1 MVTLEISGLT
11 SFRTRSGDYIKMV
24 HANINHDLFRLVVEE
39 IAGKEGVDIATVLVN
54 AEETTD
60 EEIATKTD
68 LKLNIVRRILYKLHD
83 NHLASYRRIR
93 DTNTGWFL
101 YYWKIDPK
109 KAQAL
114 VNRKKR
120 LVLNLLEQRLEHES
134 NNDLYAC
141 ISRDSSPVPFEEAMN
156 LSFRCPNCNEQ
167 LEYVDNTK
175 AISFLRKR
183 VEELKADLSAT
194 STT

>member
-1 MVTLEISGLT
+1 MAHTNFNS
-11 SFRTRSGDYIKMV
+11 
-24 HANINHDLFRLVVEE
+24 DLFRLVVEE
-39 IAGKEGVDIATVLVN
+39 IAGKEGVDVATVLVN
-54 AEETTD
+54 ADETTD

-120 LVLNLLEQRLEHES
+120 MVLNLLEQRLEHES

-141 ISRDSSPVPFEEAMN
+141 MNKDSSPVPFEEAMN
-156 LSFRCPNCNEQ
+156 LSFRCPTCNGS
-167 LEYVDNTK
+167 LEFVDNTHK
-175 AISFLRKR
+175 VSFLKKR
-183 VEELKADLSAT
+183 VEELKADLKAT
-194 STT
+194 STS

>member
-1 MVTLEISGLT
+1 MAQS
-11 SFRTRSGDYIKMV
+11 
-24 HANINHDLFRLVVEE
+24 NINNDLFRLVVEE
-39 IAGKEGVDIATVLVN
+39 IAGKEGVDVAAVLVN
-54 AEETTD
+54 ADETTD

-101 YYWKIDPK
+101 YYWRIDPK

-120 LVLNLLEQRLEHES
+120 MVLNLLEQRLEHES
-134 NNDLYAC
+134 NNDLYVC
-141 ISRDSSPVPFEEAMN
+141 VNKDSSPVPFEEAMN
-156 LSFRCPNCNEQ
+156 LSFRCPTCNEQ
-167 LEYVDNTK
+167 LEYVDNK
-175 AISFLRKR
+175 RAISFLRKR
-183 VEELKADLSAT
+183 VEELRADLKATT

>member
-1 MVTLEISGLT
+1 MAHPT
-11 SFRTRSGDYIKMV
+11 F
-24 HANINHDLFRLVVEE
+24 NHDLFRLVVEE
-39 IAGKEGVDIATVLVN
+39 IAGKEGVDVATVLAN
-54 AEETTD
+54 TEETTD

-68 LKLNIVRRILYKLHD
+68 LKLNVVRKILYKLHD

-101 YYWKIDPK
+101 YYWRIDPK

-120 LVLNLLEQRLEHES
+120 MVLTLLEQRLEHETS
-134 NNDLYAC
+134 NDLYAC
-141 ISRDSSPVPFEEAMN
+141 VNRDSSPVPFEEAMN
-156 LSFRCPNCNEQ
+156 LSFRCSVCNGQ
-167 LEYVDNTK
+167 LEYVDNER

-183 VEELKADLSAT
+183 VEELKADLEAT
-194 STT
+194 SSI

>member
-1 MVTLEISGLT
+1 MAHP
-11 SFRTRSGDYIKMV
+11 SF
-24 HANINHDLFRLVVEE
+24 NNDLFRLVVEE
-39 IAGKEGVDIATVLVN
+39 IAGKEGVEVATVLVN
-54 AEETTD
+54 SDETTD

-68 LKLNIVRRILYKLHD
+68 LKLNVVRRILYKLHD

-93 DTNTGWFL
+93 DTDTGWFL
-101 YYWKIDPK
+101 YFWKIDPN

-120 LVLNLLEQRLEHES
+120 MVLNLLEQRLEHET

-141 ISRDSSPVPFEEAMN
+141 VNRDSSPVPFEEAMN
-156 LSFRCPNCNEQ
+156 LSFRCPVCNGQ
-167 LEYVDNTK
+167 LEYVDNEK

-183 VEELKADLSAT
+183 VEELKADLEAT

>member
-1 MVTLEISGLT
+1 MAQT
-11 SFRTRSGDYIKMV
+11 SFNT
-24 HANINHDLFRLVVEE
+24 DLFRLVVEE
-39 IAGKEGVDIATVLVN
+39 IAGKEGVDVATVLVN
-54 AEETTD
+54 ADETTD

-101 YYWKIDPK
+101 YYWRIDPK

-120 LVLNLLEQRLEHES
+120 MVLNLLEQRLQHES

-141 ISRDSSPVPFEEAMN
+141 VKGDSSPVPFEEAMN
-156 LSFRCPNCNEQ
+156 LSFRCPSCNEP
-167 LEYVDNTK
+167 LEYVDNK
-175 AISFLRKR
+175 RAVSFLKKR
-183 VEELKADLSAT
+183 VEELKADLEAT
-194 STT
+194 SIG

>member
-1 MVTLEISGLT
+1 MVTS
-11 SFRTRSGDYIKMV
+11 
-24 HANINHDLFRLVVEE
+24 INHDLFRLVVEE
-39 IAGKEGVDIATVLVN
+39 IAGKEGVDVATVLAN
-54 AEETTD
+54 ADETTD

-109 KAQAL
+109 KAQSL

-120 LVLNLLEQRLEHES
+120 MVLNLLEQRLEHES
-134 NNDLYAC
+134 NNDLYSC
-141 ISRDSSPVPFEEAMN
+141 SNCNSSPVPFEEAMN
-156 LSFRCPNCNEQ
+156 LSFRCPGCNGQ
-167 LEYVDNTK
+167 LEYIDNK
-175 AISFLRKR
+175 RAINFLRKR
-183 VEELKADLSAT
+183 VEELKADLKAS
-194 STT
+194 SI

>member
-1 MVTLEISGLT
+1 MAQSN
-11 SFRTRSGDYIKMV
+11 F
-24 HANINHDLFRLVVEE
+24 NIDIFRLVVEE
-39 IAGKEGVDIATVLVN
+39 IAGKEGVDVATVLVN
-54 AEETTD
+54 ADETTD

-68 LKLNIVRRILYKLHD
+68 LKLNVVRRILYKLHD

-120 LVLNLLEQRLEHES
+120 MVLNLLEQRLEHES

-141 ISRDSSPVPFEEAMN
+141 VNRDSSPVPFEEAMN
-156 LSFRCPNCNEQ
+156 LSFRCPTCNAA
-167 LEYVDNTK
+167 LEFVDNK
-175 AISFLRKR
+175 RAVSFLKKR
-183 VEELKADLSAT
+183 VEELKADLRAT
-194 STT
+194 STS

>member
-1 MVTLEISGLT
+1 MAHP
-11 SFRTRSGDYIKMV
+11 SF
-24 HANINHDLFRLVVEE
+24 NNDLFRLVVEE
-39 IAGKEGVDIATVLVN
+39 IAGKEGVEVATVLVSSD
-54 AEETTD
+54 ETTD

-68 LKLNIVRRILYKLHD
+68 LKLNVVRRILYKLHD

-93 DTNTGWFL
+93 DTDTGWFL
-101 YYWKIDPK
+101 YFWKIDPN

-120 LVLNLLEQRLEHES
+120 MVLNLLEQRLEHET

-141 ISRDSSPVPFEEAMN
+141 VNRDSSPVPFEEAMN
-156 LSFRCPNCNEQ
+156 LSFRCPVCNGQ
-167 LEYVDNTK
+167 LEFVDNEK

-183 VEELKADLSAT
+183 VEELKADLEAT

>member
-1 MVTLEISGLT
+1 MAHS
-11 SFRTRSGDYIKMV
+11 SF
-24 HANINHDLFRLVVEE
+24 NNDLFRLVVEE
-39 IAGKEGVDIATVLVN
+39 IAGKEGVEVATVLVN
-54 AEETTD
+54 SDETTD

-68 LKLNIVRRILYKLHD
+68 LKLNVVRRILYKLHD

-93 DTNTGWFL
+93 DTDTGWFL
-101 YYWKIDPK
+101 YFWKIDPK

-120 LVLNLLEQRLEHES
+120 MVLNLLEQRLEHET

-141 ISRDSSPVPFEEAMN
+141 VNRDSSPVPFEEAMN
-156 LSFRCPNCNEQ
+156 LSFRCPVCNGQ
-167 LEYVDNTK
+167 LEYVDNEK
-175 AISFLRKR
+175 AISFLRRR
-183 VEELKADLSAT
+183 VEELRADLEAT

>member
-1 MVTLEISGLT
+1 MAHP
-11 SFRTRSGDYIKMV
+11 SF
-24 HANINHDLFRLVVEE
+24 NNDLFRLVVEE
-39 IAGKEGVDIATVLVN
+39 IAGKEGVEVATVLVSSD
-54 AEETTD
+54 ETTD

-68 LKLNIVRRILYKLHD
+68 LKLNVVRRILYKLHD

-93 DTNTGWFL
+93 DTDTGWFL
-101 YYWKIDPK
+101 YFWKIDPN

-120 LVLNLLEQRLEHES
+120 MVLNLLEQRLEHET

-141 ISRDSSPVPFEEAMN
+141 VNRDSSPVPFEEAMN
-156 LSFRCPNCNEQ
+156 LSFRCPVCNGQ
-167 LEYVDNTK
+167 LEYVDNEK

-183 VEELKADLSAT
+183 VEELKADLEAT

>member
-1 MVTLEISGLT
+1 MVQHNFNQE
-11 SFRTRSGDYIKMV
+11 
-24 HANINHDLFRLVVEE
+24 LFRLVVEE
-39 IAGKEGVDIATVLVN
+39 IAGKEGVDVSTVLVN
-54 AEETTD
+54 ADETTD

-93 DTNTGWFL
+93 DANTGWFL
-101 YYWKIDPK
+101 YYWRIDPK

-120 LVLNLLEQRLEHES
+120 MVLTLLEQKLEHES
-134 NNDLYAC
+134 TNDLYAC
-141 ISRDSSPVPFEEAMN
+141 INRDSSPVPFEEAMN
-156 LSFRCPNCNEQ
+156 LSFRCPICNGQ
-167 LEYVDNTK
+167 LEYVDNEK

-183 VEELKADLSAT
+183 VEELRSDLEAS
-194 STT
+194 S

>member
-1 MVTLEISGLT
+1 MAHP
-11 SFRTRSGDYIKMV
+11 SF
-24 HANINHDLFRLVVEE
+24 NNDLFRLVVEE
-39 IAGKEGVDIATVLVN
+39 IAGKEGVEVATVLVN
-54 AEETTD
+54 SDETTD

-68 LKLNIVRRILYKLHD
+68 LKLNVVRRILYKLHD

-93 DTNTGWFL
+93 DTDTGWFL
-101 YYWKIDPK
+101 YFWKIDPN

-120 LVLNLLEQRLEHES
+120 MVLNLLEQRLEHET

-141 ISRDSSPVPFEEAMN
+141 VNRDSSPVPFEEAMN
-156 LSFRCPNCNEQ
+156 LSFRCPVCNGQ
-167 LEYVDNTK
+167 LEYVDNEK

-183 VEELKADLSAT
+183 VEELKADLEAT
-194 STT
+194 STI